1 MKHQTDNL
9 VIGGGIIGCSL
20 LYHLTRLGVGDCML
34 IEKNELTAGTTWHS
48 AACCTHFSSSPF
60 LSALHLRTTRMYEG
74 LEAQTGQPSGFH
86 KVGSIRL
93 ALDAEQM
100 KECRRFAGI
109 AKVLGIAHEILTP
122 DEVKRL
128 YPPIS
133 LEGAVGA
140 LYTPDDGHV
149 DPNMATQSFAIGARQ
164 GGAEINRHTKVIG
177 LEQRPGG
184 DWDVETDKG
193 TITAGVVVNAAG
205 LWGAEIAA
213 LAGASL
219 PLVAIELQYLV
230 TEAIPEITELEG
242 ELPVLRGLDGP
253 FYLRQERD
261 GILIGVYEEAPV
273 FWATGGI
280 PPDFG
285 QDTLAEDVERVEK
298 SVGAALARVP
308 VLARAGIKNVLCGP
322 TGRSPDTDGLM
333 GPVPGLTNFFSHTG
347 ITGGFTHGPAAS
359 QLMAQWIVNGQPDM
373 DLWMFDLRR
382 FGVYADPPYTY
393 ARVKESYMFGYA
405 IHGPDREHKAGRP
418 AKTSPVYE
426 RLVAR
431 GAVFAARNGWE
442 CPLMAAAGA
451 AAEDGASPY
460 ARPPWFDQVGAECRA
475 VHQGAG
481 VLDLTAMAKFDVS
494 GAGARAFLAPLLA
507 TALPVTEGAVAEG
520 LMLNPEGGIEGRLTV
535 TGLGR
540 DRFAL
545 CAPAVAENHHLD
557 WLSRHCPPEGVAID
571 VVSEDFGVLLIAGPR
586 APEVLAGLTG
596 TEAPGEAFPLMTA
609 RPADLGFAT
618 IRLTGV
624 DAWGETGWE
633 LHHPIEHQGALYDAL
648 MAGAEPV
655 ADFGL
660 RAADSLRLEV
670 GRASWKSELVLT
682 TTPAEAGLD
691 GLVDLEKGDF
701 IGRQA
706 LIKRAAS
713 GAQRRLVGL
722 VVEIG
727 ESGAWIWGHEAI
739 FADGRAVALTL
750 STGYG
755 HRVGKSIAL
764 AFLPVE
770 LAEPGTALEVEVLGE
785 RLTATVVRMPLY
797 VRA

>member
-1 MKHQTDNL
+1 
-9 VIGGGIIGCSL
+9 
-20 LYHLTRLGVGDCML
+20 
-34 IEKNELTAGTTWHS
+34 
-48 AACCTHFSSSPF
+48 
-60 LSALHLRTTRMYEG
+60 
-74 LEAQTGQPSGFH
+74 
-86 KVGSIRL
+86 
-93 ALDAEQM
+93 
-100 KECRRFAGI
+100 
-109 AKVLGIAHEILTP
+109 
-122 DEVKRL
+122 
-128 YPPIS
+128 
-133 LEGAVGA
+133 
-140 LYTPDDGHV
+140 
-149 DPNMATQSFAIGARQ
+149 
-164 GGAEINRHTKVIG
+164 
-177 LEQRPGG
+177 
-184 DWDVETDKG
+184 
-193 TITAGVVVNAAG
+193 
-205 LWGAEIAA
+205 
-213 LAGASL
+213 
-219 PLVAIELQYLV
+219 
-230 TEAIPEITELEG
+230 
-242 ELPVLRGLDGP
+242 
-253 FYLRQERD
+253 
-261 GILIGVYEEAPV
+261 
-273 FWATGGI
+273 
-280 PPDFG
+280 
-285 QDTLAEDVERVEK
+285 
-298 SVGAALARVP
+298 
-308 VLARAGIKNVLCGP
+308 
-322 TGRSPDTDGLM
+322 
-333 GPVPGLTNFFSHTG
+333 
-347 ITGGFTHGPAAS
+347 
-359 QLMAQWIVNGQPDM
+359 
-373 DLWMFDLRR
+373 
-382 FGVYADPPYTY
+382 
-393 ARVKESYMFGYA
+393 
-405 IHGPDREHKAGRP
+405 
-418 AKTSPVYE
+418 
-426 RLVAR
+426 
-431 GAVFAARNGWE
+431 
-442 CPLMAAAGA
+442 
-451 AAEDGASPY
+451 
-460 ARPPWFDQVGAECRA
+460 
-475 VHQGAG
+475 
-481 VLDLTAMAKFDVS
+481 MAKFDVS
-494 GAGARAFLAPLLA
+494 GAGARAFLDPLLA